1 MIGRLV
7 LGSGHC
13 RGLIRYRLVS
23 RRPKRKT
30 RRNSD
35 LPETPWAFVAW
46 LLRQSMREYML
57 FVLLVVLVVAAVRLG
72 GCELLSFV
80 MRHFR

>member
-1 MIGRLV
+1 
-7 LGSGHC
+7 
-13 RGLIRYRLVS
+13 
-23 RRPKRKT
+23 
-30 RRNSD
+30 
-35 LPETPWAFVAW
+35 
-46 LLRQSMREYML
+46 MREYML